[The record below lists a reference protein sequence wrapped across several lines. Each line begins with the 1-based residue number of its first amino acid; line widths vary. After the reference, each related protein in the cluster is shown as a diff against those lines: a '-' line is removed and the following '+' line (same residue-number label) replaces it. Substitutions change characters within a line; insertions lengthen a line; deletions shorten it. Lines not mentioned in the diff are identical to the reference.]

1 MSLQPLQ
8 IISSASL
15 LILTMIEFAI
25 VVRIFNV
32 RILFL
37 NSVSVNHTLDTLYKK
52 KNGSPLPELPFF
64 FFNNSGNGYFAADK
78 KSAY

>member
-1 MSLQPLQ
+1 
-8 IISSASL
+8 
-15 LILTMIEFAI
+15 MIEFAI
-25 VVRIFNV
+25 VVRIVNV

-37 NSVSVNHTLDTLYKK
+37 NSAPANYILDTLYKK

-78 KSAY
+78 KTSLLVVS

>member
-1 MSLQPLQ
+1 
-8 IISSASL
+8 
-15 LILTMIEFAI
+15 MIEFAI

-37 NSVSVNHTLDTLYKK
+37 NSTPANYILDTLYKK

-64 FFNNSGNGYFAADK
+64 FLNNSGNGYLAADK
-78 KSAY
+78 KISLLVVS

>member
-1 MSLQPLQ
+1 
-8 IISSASL
+8 
-15 LILTMIEFAI
+15 MIEFAI
-25 VVRIFNV
+25 VVRIVNV

-64 FFNNSGNGYFAADK
+64 FLNNSGNGYFAADK
-78 KSAY
+78 KNQLTSCKLI

>member
-1 MSLQPLQ
+1 M
-8 IISSASL
+8 
-15 LILTMIEFAI
+15 MIEFAI
-25 VVRIFNV
+25 VVRIFKV

-37 NSVSVNHTLDTLYKK
+37 NSAPANYILDTLHKK